1 MCHIE
6 KAKLTKC
13 LNCDTIMFDEN
24 PNDQPEL
31 PVPDGTVE
39 MIRGEDEDGYFIG
52 CPVCNTDG
60 YLIDLYN
67 L

>member
-6 KAKLTKC
+6 KAKLAKC
-13 LNCDTIMFDEN
+13 LNCDTIMYDEN
-24 PNDQPEL
+24 PSNQPEL
-31 PVPDGTVE
+31 PVPNGTEE
-39 MIRGEDEDGYFIG
+39 MIRGEDENGWFVG
-52 CPVCNTDG
+52 CPKCNTDG